1 MTGPIVVINPNSN
14 KTITEGVDQALK
26 GFRLK
31 NGPEIECLT
40 LYEGP
45 FGIESQL
52 DSDSVIIPLS
62 KLVASRSDANA
73 FVIAC
78 YSDPGLDTC
87 RSITAKPVFGI
98 QESGVLT
105 AMARADLFGVIALSE
120 SSIQRHRRF
129 MARMNVLGRLAGE
142 LALNISV
149 DASANGEDT
158 FQLLTQTGNLLKNQ
172 GAGAIVLGCAGMA
185 NHRSALENKL
195 GITVIDPTQAA
206 VSMAMG
212 SILASDLHKN

>member
-14 KTITEGVDQALK
+14 KTITEGLEQALK

-78 YSDPGLDTC
+78 PDFRDT
-87 RSITAKPVFGI
+87 SF
-98 QESGVLT
+98 L
-105 AMARADLFGVIALSE
+105 
-120 SSIQRHRRF
+120 
-129 MARMNVLGRLAGE
+129 
-142 LALNISV
+142 
-149 DASANGEDT
+149 
-158 FQLLTQTGNLLKNQ
+158 
-172 GAGAIVLGCAGMA
+172 
-185 NHRSALENKL
+185 
-195 GITVIDPTQAA
+195 
-206 VSMAMG
+206 
-212 SILASDLHKN
+212 